1 MPTARELALIALY
14 EILENGKKPKDAVDE
29 VSDSLDDRERSF
41 LMELVYGV
49 LRHRDTLDWCLRD
62 FLRKP
67 AKLSV
72 DSRNNLR
79 LASYQILFT
88 RVPEWA
94 AVNEA
99 VEMEKKRRGRPGV
112 INAVLR
118 NLLRR
123 PGSERINLETLKKG
137 SRALYMSVLTSH
149 PEWLIK
155 KWLKRFGE
163 EETLQLAGA
172 NNTIPPLTVRVN
184 SLRSSREDALSELSK
199 LGIRGEPTPVSPE
212 GIKLKDFQ
220 LLKELAN
227 LRGSLVVQDEAAQL
241 ITYLL
246 DPQPGERVLDAC
258 AAPGGKT
265 THIAQLMQDKGEIV
279 AVDSD
284 ERRITRL
291 KENVAGLALKSVTI
305 VEADVYGIGKAGGP
319 GFDRILV
326 DAPCSAI
333 GVIRRNPDIKYK
345 HTRKDILRF
354 RSGQIEMLRSVSR
367 LLRPGG
373 VLVYSVC
380 STEPEEGEEVVER
393 FLNDSGDFYIINAVH
408 PFLGPF
414 MKDGFFR
421 TYPHISDMDGFFG
434 ARLCRKV

>member
-1 MPTARELALIALY
+1 MPTTRELALTSLY
-14 EILENGKKPKDAVDE
+14 EVLENGKKPKEVIDE
-29 VSDSLDDRERSF
+29 ASASLDDRERSF

-49 LRHRDTLDWCLRD
+49 LRHRDTLDWCLKD
-62 FLRKP
+62 FLRRP

-99 VEMEKKRRGRPGV
+99 VEMEKRTGRPEV

-123 PGSERINLETLKKG
+123 PESERTNIETLKKG
-137 SRALYMSVLTSH
+137 GPTSYISVLTSH

-163 EETLQLAGA
+163 AGTLELAKA
-172 NNTIPPLTVRVN
+172 NNAIPPLTIRVN
-184 SLRSSREDALSELSK
+184 SLRSSREQTLRELYK
-199 LGIRGEPTPVSPE
+199 LGIHGEPTSVSPD

-220 LLKELAN
+220 LLKELQS

-241 ITYLL
+241 IAYLM

-265 THIAQLMQDKGEIV
+265 THIAQLMHDSGEIV

-284 ERRITRL
+284 EKRIARL
-291 KENVAGLALKSVTI
+291 KENVANSALKSVKI
-305 VEADVYGIGKAGGP
+305 VKGDVTVIAKAGGAA
-319 GFDRILV
+319 FDRILL

-354 RSGQIEMLRSVSR
+354 KSGQIEMLRSVSQ

-393 FLNDSGDFYIINAVH
+393 FLNDSRDFYIINAVH

-414 MKDGFFR
+414 MKDRFFR